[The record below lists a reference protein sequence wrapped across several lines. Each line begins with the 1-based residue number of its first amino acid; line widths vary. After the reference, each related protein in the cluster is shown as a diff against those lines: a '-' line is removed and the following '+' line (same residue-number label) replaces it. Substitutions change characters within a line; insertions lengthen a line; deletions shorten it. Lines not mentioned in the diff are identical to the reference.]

1 MGYTSDSTP
10 VDYRHDADA
19 GAESVSGA
27 SVDSADPGLSETWER
42 DEVYFLESVTFL
54 VSNTTQ

>member
-19 GAESVSGA
+19 ESVSGA
-27 SVDSADPGLSETWER
+27 SADLGLSETWER

-54 VSNTTQ
+54 VSNTTR

>member
-27 SVDSADPGLSETWER
+27 SADPGLSETWER
-42 DEVYFLESVTFL
+42 DEVYFLESATFL